1 MLLKETFCV
10 EKVDQGI
17 SSVNRI
23 KQGQIYHVRGAMG
36 YRDMGG
42 GGRVKDVRSD
52 FL

>member
-1 MLLKETFCV
+1 M

-36 YRDMGG
+36 YRDMRGGG